1 MVKCCLQQMEWFD
14 STLHIMWQQSLLN
27 SWLVYTQNMHNLH
40 CCAYVQ
46 HDVFNIHRHLY
57 PSNSNRDTI
66 LWNLGMKGSH
76 VHTTQ
81 WLSITTFF
89 TSGIS
94 WNMPFEPPSLW
105 LWFTLC
111 FITRCCTLG
120 FPTAIGII
128 LLILCLS
135 PPIPAISL
143 YFVFREWLCEH
154 DAQRV
159 LLPEKYTSPVFNEWH
174 KCLLF
179 SIVAWFP
186 VQITINRHRLH
197 NLCRYETL

>member
-1 MVKCCLQQMEWFD
+1 
-14 STLHIMWQQSLLN
+14 
-27 SWLVYTQNMHNLH
+27 
-40 CCAYVQ
+40 
-46 HDVFNIHRHLY
+46 
-57 PSNSNRDTI
+57 
-66 LWNLGMKGSH
+66 
-76 VHTTQ
+76 
-81 WLSITTFF
+81 
-89 TSGIS
+89 
-94 WNMPFEPPSLW
+94 
-105 LWFTLC
+105 
-111 FITRCCTLG
+111 
-120 FPTAIGII
+120 
-128 LLILCLS
+128 LS